1 MFEQEKIRGR
11 LSNNYYEAS
20 VPHKLTVSIQ
30 GVVVSYSGS
39 SKKEEAL
46 GDGLSSM
53 HHTTKRLLNFK
64 KAEFDDISKFQ
75 KYLGQSL
82 NDPADQ
88 TYKMAVSRAYSA
100 LYTHHQLFT
109 NEEQLIRRME
119 RNSQIR
125 NTLFRSLT
133 TLSIGFSVMFVY
145 WVAAKWEIAMPLMR
159 IPL

>member
-1 MFEQEKIRGR
+1 M
-11 LSNNYYEAS
+11 
-20 VPHKLTVSIQ
+20 
-30 GVVVSYSGS
+30 SYSSGTP
-39 SKKEEAL
+39 KKEVAL

-64 KAEFDDISKFQ
+64 KAEFDNIETFRSS
-75 KYLGQSL
+75 LEQSL
-82 NDPADQ
+82 SDPTDQ
-88 TYKMAVSRAYSA
+88 TYKMTVTRAYNT
-100 LYTHHQLFT
+100 LYNHHELFT

-125 NTLFRSLT
+125 NTFFRALT

-145 WVAAKWEIAMPLMR
+145 WVAAKCEIAMPLMR

>member
-1 MFEQEKIRGR
+1 M
-11 LSNNYYEAS
+11 
-20 VPHKLTVSIQ
+20 
-30 GVVVSYSGS
+30 SYSSGTP
-39 SKKEEAL
+39 KKEVAL

-64 KAEFDDISKFQ
+64 KAEFDDIETFSNS
-75 KYLGQSL
+75 LDQSL
-82 NDPADQ
+82 SDPTDQ
-88 TYKMAVSRAYSA
+88 TYKMTVTRAYNA
-100 LYTHHQLFT
+100 LHKHHELFT

-125 NTLFRSLT
+125 NTFFRALT

-145 WVAAKWEIAMPLMR
+145 WVAAKFEIAMPLMR

>member
-1 MFEQEKIRGR
+1 M
-11 LSNNYYEAS
+11 
-20 VPHKLTVSIQ
+20 
-30 GVVVSYSGS
+30 SYSSGTP
-39 SKKEEAL
+39 KKEEAL

-64 KAEFDDISKFQ
+64 KEEFDDIAKFQ
-75 KYLGQSL
+75 SALDQALS
-82 NDPADQ
+82 DPTDR
-88 TYKMAVSRAYSA
+88 TYKMAVSRAYNT
-100 LYTHHQLFT
+100 LHKHHLSFT

-125 NTLFRSLT
+125 NTFFRALT
-133 TLSIGFSVMFVY
+133 TLSIGFSVMLVY